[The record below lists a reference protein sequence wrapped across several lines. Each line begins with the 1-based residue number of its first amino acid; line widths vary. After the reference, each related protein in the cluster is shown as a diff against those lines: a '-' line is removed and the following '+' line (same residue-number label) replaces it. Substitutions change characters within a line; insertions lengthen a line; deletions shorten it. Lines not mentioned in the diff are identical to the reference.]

1 VSSCD
6 PVPATP
12 HAAHSSCIT
21 GLMDTNEIG
30 AFAGRDFAPIGQPD
44 NVRRRLAYRTNGR
57 GKTIFFDFL
66 G

>member
-6 PVPATP
+6 PVSATP

-30 AFAGRDFAPIGQPD
+30 AFAGRDFAPICQPD
-44 NVRRRLAYRTNGR
+44 NVPWHLAHRANGR

>member
-1 VSSCD
+1 
-6 PVPATP
+6 
-12 HAAHSSCIT
+12 
-21 GLMDTNEIG
+21 MDTNEIG